1 MSQYPDERLLM
12 LALQQKVFGYP
23 VVANELLQHTESV
36 TEIYANSSRLS
47 EILPDASPT
56 LLRVLHSDWTP
67 QLRRAEEELL
77 WCEKKQIRVL
87 LPSDASYPRRLLDC
101 PDAPLALFY
110 RGNADLNAAHVI
122 AVVGTRQST
131 PYGHDIIHSLM
142 SDLQRQL
149 PDTLVVSGL
158 AYGIDSCAH
167 RESLDHSLPTV
178 GVLAHGLDTIYPAA
192 HRSLA
197 TKMLDRGGL
206 ITEYMSKTKGDRANF
221 IRRNRIIAGMADTV
235 IVVESKSHGGS
246 LSTARIANDYG
257 RDVATFPGRVGDVAS
272 AGCNILIR
280 ENKAR
285 LVTSTEDIIDGLGWV
300 TISAAAEIRRKGVEM
315 PLFQDFTP
323 DQQLIVNALR
333 EGDMQQ
339 NMLCVKTGLPPG
351 KVYALLFQLEMS
363 GYVKPYAGGTYH
375 LRS

>member
-56 LLRVLHSDWTP
+56 LLRVLNSDWTP

-131 PYGHDIIHSLM
+131 PY
-142 SDLQRQL
+142 
-149 PDTLVVSGL
+149 
-158 AYGIDSCAH
+158 
-167 RESLDHSLPTV
+167 ESLDHSLPTV

-351 KVYALLFQLEMS
+351 KVCALLFQLEMS

>member
-131 PYGHDIIHSLM
+131 PYGHDIIHNLM

-351 KVYALLFQLEMS
+351 KVCALLFQLEMS

>member
-12 LALQQKVFGYP
+12 LALQQIVFGYP
-23 VVANELLQHTESV
+23 VIANELIQRAESA
-36 TEIYANSSRLS
+36 TNIFANRAQLS
-47 EILPDASPT
+47 DTLPDASQT
-56 LLRVLHSDWTP
+56 LLRMLQTDWTA
-67 QLRRAEEELL
+67 QLKRAEEELL
-77 WCEKKQIRVL
+77 WCEKKHIKML
-87 LPSDASYPRRLLDC
+87 LPSDASYPQRLLNC

-131 PYGHDIIHSLM
+131 PYGHDIIHNIM
-142 SDLQRQL
+142 SEFQKQL
-149 PDTLVVSGL
+149 PDALVVSGL

-167 RESLDHSLPTV
+167 RESLDHSLSTV

-192 HRSLA
+192 HRGLA
-197 TKMLDRGGL
+197 TRMLSQGGL

-235 IVVESKSHGGS
+235 IVVESKSRGGS
-246 LSTARIANDYG
+246 LYTANIANDYG
-257 RDVATFPGRVGDVAS
+257 RDVATFPGRVNDAAS

-285 LVTSTEDIIDGLGWV
+285 LVTSATDIINGLGWV
-300 TISAAAEIRRKGVEM
+300 TAAAEDEIRRKGVEL
-315 PLFQDFTP
+315 PLFPDLTP

-339 NMLCVKTGLPPG
+339 NLLCVKTGLPPS

-375 LRS
+375 LRT

>member
-131 PYGHDIIHSLM
+131 PYGHDLIHNLM

>member
-131 PYGHDIIHSLM
+131 PYGHDIIHNLM

>member
-131 PYGHDIIHSLM
+131 PYGHDIIHNLM

-285 LVTSTEDIIDGLGWV
+285 LVTSAEDIIDGLGWV

-339 NMLCVKTGLPPG
+339 NMLCVKTGSPPG
-351 KVYALLFQLEMS
+351 KVCALLFQLEMS